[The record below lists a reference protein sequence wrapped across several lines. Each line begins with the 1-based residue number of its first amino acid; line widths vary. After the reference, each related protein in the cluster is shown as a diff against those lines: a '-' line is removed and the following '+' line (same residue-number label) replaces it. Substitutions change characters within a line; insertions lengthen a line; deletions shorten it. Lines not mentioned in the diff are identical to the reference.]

1 MHNIIL
7 YSTGC
12 PACMM
17 LKKKLEEANIKYEEN
32 NDTNLMIS
40 KGFTTVP
47 QLEVDGIVYG
57 TREALK
63 WIGENKNE

>member
-1 MHNIIL
+1 MNKIIL

-17 LKKKLEEANIKYEEN
+17 LKKKLDEAHIDYVEN
-32 NDTNLMIS
+32 TDVNLMIE

-47 QLEVDGIVYG
+47 QLEVNGTVYG

-63 WIGENKNE
+63 WIGENKHE